1 MKLRFL
7 FVIALA
13 ACVCSAMAQKRKK
26 APKKATPVA
35 EVVEQIKPVSPE
47 DFSYAM
53 GVAQG
58 ASLRQYLLTREGVDS
73 AYLGEAIRMMQSDI
87 PKQRA
92 QIILAQAAGLKI
104 AQMNDERAISEVNK
118 AATGKAD
125 TTYMSKEAFVRG
137 LADVVLERPH
147 ALRED
152 SAQAIVERQ
161 FNFYKNKYKLE
172 NQAFLTANKRKKG
185 VIALPSGLQYR
196 ILKAGKGALATDST
210 LVEVNYE
217 GRLTDGTI
225 FDSSYKRGQTA
236 KFKPN
241 QVIKGWT
248 EALKLMPEGST
259 WELYLPYDLAYGKKG
274 TGSIPPYSTLIFKVE
289 IVKVG
294 ATE

>member
-1 MKLRFL
+1 MKLRSL

-13 ACVCSAMAQKRKK
+13 ACVCSATAQKRKK
-26 APKKATPVA
+26 APKKAVT
-35 EVVEQIKPVSPE
+35 VEAAATHIKPVGAE
-47 DFSYAM
+47 EFSYAM

-58 ASLRQYLLTREGVDS
+58 SSLRDYLMTREGVDS
-73 AYLGEAIRMMQSDI
+73 LYLGEAIKMMQGNT
-87 PKQRA
+87 PKQQA
-92 QIILAQAAGLKI
+92 QLILAQAAGLKI
-104 AQMNDERAISEVNK
+104 AQMNDERVISEVNK
-118 AATGKAD
+118 AATGKSD

-137 LADVVLERPH
+137 LADVVLKRPH
-147 ALRED
+147 VLRED

-172 NQAFLTANKRKKG
+172 NQAFLAANKQKKG
-185 VIALPSGLQYR
+185 VVTLPSGLQYR
-196 ILKAGKGALATDST
+196 ILKAGKGALATDTT

-236 KFKPN
+236 KFKPT

-259 WELYLPYDLAYGKKG
+259 WELYLPYDLAYGKNG

>member
-13 ACVCSAMAQKRKK
+13 ACVCSATAQKRKK

-104 AQMNDERAISEVNK
+104 AQMNDERVISEVNK

-137 LADVVLERPH
+137 LADVILNRET

-210 LVEVNYE
+210 LVEVNY
-217 GRLTDGTI
+217 
-225 FDSSYKRGQTA
+225 KRGQTA
-236 KFKPN
+236 KFKPS